1 MKGVA
6 GLPPP
11 PRGVE
16 GLTLAEAGEAFLSAL
31 AASGMSFKSLK
42 VYRAALANLA
52 AFAGRDKRVAE
63 VTPELYVE
71 WLRWLRG
78 RVEAGLTGQST
89 AHYYSVMVRR
99 FLAWLG
105 VDVSG
110 LPALPRGRRGFSS
123 ALNWSEVEALLA
135 ASRDLWD
142 ALIVAFMS
150 ESGVRVGELLSLTW
164 GDVDL
169 ERGEAR
175 VRGKYG
181 KERVVVLGPIT
192 RLLLAELK
200 ERLSPGPGDRVVP
213 LSYKAVYKR
222 LKSLARRA
230 GLPPERVRPH
240 VLRHTFAT
248 EALRRGMSL
257 ASLQRLLGHSS
268 IRITELYLHLTGEDV
283 RREYES
289 VWMHH
294 WQAIQA
300 PPAPSQPATPGY
312 PPPPPGS
319 QAQYWRQPQQA
330 GHYWAGQQGQG
341 YGYQGYQQAH
351 PWQQPQRPG
360 EASQPPQGPAWT
372 QATQQAPPRWRSP
385 P

>member
-1 MKGVA
+1 LGGVS

-11 PRGVE
+11 PAGVE
-16 GLTLAEAGEAFLSAL
+16 GFTLSDAGEAFLSAL
-31 AASGMSFKSLK
+31 AASGMSLKSLK
-42 VYRAALANLA
+42 VYRAALKS
-52 AFAGRDKRVAE
+52 FEEFVGGGVRVGSLTAE
-63 VTPELYVE
+63 VYVE

-78 RVEAGLTGQST
+78 RVEAGLVSQST

-105 VDVSG
+105 FDVSR
-110 LPALPRGRRGFSS
+110 LPALPRGRRGFSG
-123 ALNWSEVEALLA
+123 ALSWGEVEALLA

-150 ESGVRVGELLSLTW
+150 ESGVRVGELLSLKW

-181 KERVVVLGPIT
+181 KERTVVLGPLT
-192 RLLLAELK
+192 RALLAEAAA
-200 ERLSPGPGDRVVP
+200 RFSPSPGDRVVP

-222 LKSLARRA
+222 LKALARRA
-230 GLPPERVRPH
+230 GVPEERVRPH
-240 VLRHTFAT
+240 ILRHTFAT

-283 RREYES
+283 RREYER
-289 VWMHH
+289 VWMQ
-294 WQAIQA
+294 WGGAQQAPPPYGQGHGYAVQAWGPPQPA
-300 PPAPSQPATPGY
+300 PPAPPGQPYPGYQAYGGYGYGQPLQGAQAGAATPGG
-312 PPPPPGS
+312 PGLS
-319 QAQYWRQPQQA
+319 
-330 GHYWAGQQGQG
+330 G
-341 YGYQGYQQAH
+341 
-351 PWQQPQRPG
+351 
-360 EASQPPQGPAWT
+360 ASQRV
-372 QATQQAPPRWRSP
+372 PRQWRSP

>member
-1 MKGVA
+1 MGAA

-16 GLTLAEAGEAFLSAL
+16 MLTVAEAGEAFISAL
-31 AASGMSFKSLK
+31 TASGMSAKSLK
-42 VYRAALANLA
+42 VYRAALKS
-52 AFAGRDKRVAE
+52 FEEFVGGGVRVNQL
-63 VTPELYVE
+63 TPDVYVE

-78 RVEAGLTGQST
+78 RVETGSASQAT

-105 VDVSG
+105 MDVSR
-110 LPALPRGRRGFSS
+110 LPALPRGRRGFTG
-123 ALNWSEVEALLA
+123 ALSWSEVEALLA
-135 ASRDLWD
+135 ASRDFWD
-142 ALIVAFMS
+142 AVIVAFMS
-150 ESGVRVGELLSLTW
+150 ESGLRVGELLSLTW

-181 KERVVVLGPIT
+181 KERIVVLGPIT
-192 RLLLAELK
+192 RMLLSEAAARLK
-200 ERLSPGPGDRVVP
+200 PSPRDRVVP

-230 GLPPERVRPH
+230 GVPEERVRPH

-268 IRITELYLHLTGEDV
+268 IKITELYLHLTGEDV

-289 VWMHH
+289 VWMQGWGPQPPQPQHPYFPGYPAAH
-294 WQAIQA
+294 AAPASWQAQQGPGYQ
-300 PPAPSQPATPGY
+300 PPAPPSA
-312 PPPPPGS
+312 PGS
-319 QAQYWRQPQQA
+319 S
-330 GHYWAGQQGQG
+330 
-341 YGYQGYQQAH
+341 
-351 PWQQPQRPG
+351 PG
-360 EASQPPQGPAWT
+360 APHPAWT
-372 QATQQAPPRWRSP
+372 QPSWQVPQRWRSRP
-385 P
+385 